1 MRVSAAELLK
11 DFEALEDKALEEPVE
26 IVREGRPSVVLI
38 SAEEYARLRRLDRQ
52 AIWAWELTDEEIEA
66 LRKAEVPPE
75 HAWELDEEADR
86 Q

>member
-1 MRVSAAELLK
+1 MRVSATELLK
-11 DFEALEDKALEEPVE
+11 DFETLEGKALQEPVE
-26 IVREGRPSVVLI
+26 IIREGRPSVVLI

-66 LRKAEVPPE
+66 LRKAEVPAE
-75 HAWELDEEADR
+75 HAWELDEQADR